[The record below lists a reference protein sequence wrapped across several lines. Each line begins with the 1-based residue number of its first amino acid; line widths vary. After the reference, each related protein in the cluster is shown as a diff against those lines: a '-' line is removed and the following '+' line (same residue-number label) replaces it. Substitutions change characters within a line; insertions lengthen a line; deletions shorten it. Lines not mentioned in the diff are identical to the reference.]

1 MPRFWECPRCRW
13 KEPYGPESRCRGC
26 GLSINGM
33 DMQVSPRAI
42 EELRYEIRDIRNH
55 LTSNKTKDMSTVG
68 SMMKRL
74 LDKDTQAL
82 VKAGYIN
89 GDLELTDKGKSAL
102 WAILFSAN
110 KDALVAEAKEVLEA
124 EKAR

>member
-1 MPRFWECPRCRW
+1 MPPYWQCPRCRW
-13 KEPYGPESRCRGC
+13 RSTNIQYRCEGC
-26 GLSINGM
+26 GLEAGRVDTRM
-33 DMQVSPRAI
+33 L
-42 EELRYEIRDIRNH
+42 EEMRYEIRDLRNT
-55 LTSNKTKDMSTVG
+55 LTAKKEKNMSTLG

-89 GDLELTDKGKSAL
+89 GDLELTEKGKGAL

-110 KDALVAEAKEVLEA
+110 KEALVAEAKEIIEE
-124 EKAR
+124 EKKV